1 MFESKSNITRTMK
14 RKDFSAPYIS
24 KLTCS
29 LESSPFNDSCCYLT
43 VFLVSNFL
51 LPQLRWIKTEP
62 KSLFHVKSTENEETH
77 RKNYILSVSFGL
89 VTLRVS
95 CIYLKVRTVS
105 NQKRY
110 RFVSLCMLFLVNLMS
125 NVHVC

>member
-1 MFESKSNITRTMK
+1 MFEKQIKHNSHRIK
-14 RKDFSAPYIS
+14 RKDFSMPYIS
-24 KLTCS
+24 KLAC

-51 LPQLRWIKTEP
+51 LPQLRWIKAEP
-62 KSLFHVKSTENEETH
+62 RSLFHVKSTENEETH
-77 RKNYILSVSFGL
+77 RKNYILFVSFGL
-89 VTLRVS
+89 VTLRVA
-95 CIYLKVRTVS
+95 CTYLKLRTVS

-110 RFVSLCMLFLVNLMS
+110 RFVSLCMLFLVHLKS